1 MKIFGYILISISI
14 ILGLSG
20 LTMDTT
26 VELNSSLT
34 DNEYL
39 EMPERVHNI
48 GLMQQRQ
55 NLLILSSVLFIG
67 GILLVSLSKD
77 DSKPTYNLRYKDTWE
92 QAKMAEFR
100 GNNEEAIKLYYD
112 TLYYVENDFD
122 ESTMD
127 GPTYLRRNNKIKE
140 IRAKIE
146 ELFTSR
152 RNNQ

>member
-1 MKIFGYILISISI
+1 
-14 ILGLSG
+14 
-20 LTMDTT
+20 MDTT

>member
-1 MKIFGYILISISI
+1 
-14 ILGLSG
+14 
-20 LTMDTT
+20 MDTT

-77 DSKPTYNLRYKDTWE
+77 DNKPTYNLRYKDTWE

-100 GNNEEAIKLYYD
+100 GNNEEALRLYYD

-122 ESTMD
+122 ESTLD
-127 GPTYLRRNNKIKE
+127 RSSQWERSDKISELKS
-140 IRAKIE
+140 KIE
-146 ELFTSR
+146 YLEILSKESC
-152 RNNQ
+152 